1 MAFSFS
7 SQMNKGSSE
16 YTIQITTDNY
26 EQFLFIQK
34 MARECVDG
42 KHEEKERDGL
52 IDYYFDFKNPFLKE
66 SFENDACVNC
76 SNNPKNG
83 GTGICSCTL
92 GQKTIY

>member
-1 MAFSFS
+1 MAFSFN

-42 KHEEKERDGL
+42 KHEEKEKDDS
-52 IDYYFDFKNPFLKE
+52 INYHFDFENLILKDN
-66 SFENDACVNC
+66 FENDACSSC
-76 SNNPKNG
+76 PSNPKNG
-83 GTGICSCTL
+83 GDGICFCTL
-92 GQKTIY
+92 GQKLIY